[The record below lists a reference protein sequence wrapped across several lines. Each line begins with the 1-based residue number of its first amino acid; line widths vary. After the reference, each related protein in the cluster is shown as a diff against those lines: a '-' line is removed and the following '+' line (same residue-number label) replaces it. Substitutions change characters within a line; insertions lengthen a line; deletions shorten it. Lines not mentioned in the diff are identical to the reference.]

1 MSLGAAGDGAHVYI
15 EHVVEVDPLQV
26 DEGPAREGE
35 RGLHLGE
42 YISYVDETQ

>member
-26 DEGPAREGE
+26 EEGPAREGRE
-35 RGLHLGE
+35 IFIWE
-42 YISYVDETQ
+42 SSQ